1 VGYRVETQVRSVQV
15 LGPTQVIQVQ
25 QAGIRTSPS
34 GVYVEYPVPLP
45 LWDGF
50 DSPEVLAPLADGIEG
65 VIAQGLC
72 VGGSYAQDY
81 DKNGLLVDY
90 FEALVEYVPPGP
102 LGIPQSTTVLIPCAA
117 FIGLEGDPFLV
128 RLGESPQSLLTAA
141 YDKLVAAA
149 NAGG

>member
-1 VGYRVETQVRSVQV
+1 VQV

-25 QAGIRTSPS
+25 QVGIRTSPS

-45 LWDGF
+45 LWDGS
-50 DSPEVLAPLADGIEG
+50 DSPEVLAPLASGIEG

-72 VGGSYAQDY
+72 VGGGYVQDY

-90 FEALVEYVPPGP
+90 FEALIEYVPPGP
-102 LGIPQSTTVLIPCAA
+102 IGIPQSTTVLIPCAA

-128 RLGESPQSLLTAA
+128 GLGGSPQSILTAE
-141 YDKLVAAA
+141 YDKLVATA

>member
-1 VGYRVETQVRSVQV
+1 MGYHVQTQLRSVQV
-15 LGPTQVIQVQ
+15 LGPTQVIPVQ
-25 QAGIRTSPS
+25 QVGIVTSPS

-45 LWDGF
+45 LWDGT
-50 DSPEVLAPLADGIEG
+50 DSPQVLAPLADGIEG

-72 VGGSYAQDY
+72 VGGSYTQDY

-90 FEALVEYVPPGP
+90 FEAIVEYTPPGG

-117 FIGLEGDPFLV
+117 FIGLQGDPFLV
-128 RLGESPQSLLTAA
+128 ALGVSPQSLLTQA
-141 YDKLVAAA
+141 YDKLVATA